1 MTAGLLRFHRAVFQ
15 RCLADQLDPE
25 IVTSHFSKRLVS
37 YRSSSPGSPV
47 TLQFA
52 DGSKATCDV
61 LVGADGIHSA
71 TRHTMLERAA
81 LDAVAEGGVQS
92 LKRAA
97 QLRMSIDPVWSGSI
111 AYRALVPFERL
122 IAINPDHGALSTL
135 QSVSKQSSITP
146 LLPFYVR

>member
-1 MTAGLLRFHRAVFQ
+1 M
-15 RCLADQLDPE
+15 
-25 IVTSHFSKRLVS
+25 
-37 YRSSSPGSPV
+37 
-47 TLQFA
+47 
-52 DGSKATCDV
+52 

-92 LKRAA
+92 LKRAS

-122 IAINPDHGALSTL
+122 IAMNPDHGALSTL
-135 QSVSKQSSITP
+135 QLVS
-146 LLPFYVR
+146 